1 MIIAA
6 LALGWSLV
14 TITRFLLLPLV
25 AVLLTLV
32 GWRPAPSPLV
42 AVATEAPSCRLAA
55 PVAPPAPPM
64 EARRAPLATLT
75 VRELR
80 TLARKEGL
88 TRLAQ
93 RGRRADL
100 LAALA

>member
-1 MIIAA
+1 MKDSTVEDVAIVAV
-6 LALGWSLV
+6 LALGWSLA
-14 TITRFLLLPLV
+14 TIARTILLPLV
-25 AVLLTLV
+25 ALVLTLA
-32 GWRPAPSPLV
+32 GWKPAPAL
-42 AVATEAPSCRLAA
+42 
-55 PVAPPAPPM
+55 PAPATAEHTP

-80 TLARKEGL
+80 TLARKEGF